1 MTAEKAFKEYTDR
14 YREYGE
20 KVLLKIDHSMRVRD
34 LCTDIAGSLGMNGP
48 DIELAADCG
57 LIHDIGRFEQWRRY
71 QTYNDQRSEDHGDL
85 GAEVLAGMI
94 DDFRRTDQVAILNT
108 VRYHNK
114 FSVPEDL
121 DERDRVF
128 VNITRDADKIDILD
142 LFVTGGLVKQTRNTA
157 MSDHAYRLLLNK
169 KALRKQ
175 DAQTKADAIAGY
187 LAFVFDMNYQRSFE
201 IMTEKDLINRLI
213 DKQKEETANQDLI
226 WQLERAREVING
238 YVCDRLPAGG
248 SK

>member
-1 MTAEKAFKEYTDR
+1 
-14 YREYGE
+14 
-20 KVLLKIDHSMRVRD
+20 
-34 LCTDIAGSLGMNGP
+34 MNEQ

-57 LIHDIGRFEQWRRY
+57 LIHDIGRFEQWSRY
-71 QTYNDQRSEDHGDL
+71 QTYNDLRSEDHGDL
-85 GAEVLAGMI
+85 GAEVLEGLI
-94 DDFRRTDQVAILNT
+94 DAFRRTDHGAILNT

-114 FSVPEDL
+114 FSVPDDL

-142 LFVTGGLVKQTRNTA
+142 LFVTGGLVKQTRNTS
-157 MSDHAYRLLLNK
+157 MSDHAYRLLLDK
-169 KALRKQ
+169 KTLRKQ

-201 IMTEKDLINRLI
+201 IIKEKDLINRLI
-213 DKQKEETANQDLI
+213 DKQKEETENKDLI
-226 WQLERAREVING
+226 RQMERARTVING
-238 YVCDRLPAGG
+238 YVCDHLPAGG